1 MPELANNKQCCGCGA
16 CENVC
21 PQSCI
26 EMRRNGEGFLYP
38 TVNVDKC
45 IGCGMCEKSCPVL
58 NTETNPPSI
67 VKAAYAAFTIDE
79 EVRLES
85 SSGGIF
91 SELAEYV
98 LKNGGVVFGCAMS
111 EDCKKARHIMIE
123 KPEDIKYLRGSKYLQ
138 SEIGRTY
145 KETKE
150 ALKQQR
156 LVLYSGTP
164 CQIAGLKAYLGNN
177 TYDNL
182 LTVDVI
188 CHGVPSQSVWKNYLY
203 TLENKFSAN
212 ADTVSFRNKLYGWK
226 NYNLSCSFKN
236 GSEYHGKAGYD
247 LFLKGFVSDYYLRES
262 CCNCKFK
269 GKNIQS
275 DITLGDFW
283 GIDNVLPEINDDKG
297 VSVVLVHSEK
307 GQSAINSISNK
318 IKLFEVSEQ
327 NALASNPSFY
337 KSITPNGV
345 RHAFFR
351 DLNKK
356 KPVFKKYCGSTLS
369 SRLIRKFYSV
379 FNKSERED

>member
-26 EMRRNGEGFLYP
+26 EMRRNGKGFLYP

-98 LKNGGVVFGCAMS
+98 LQNGGVVFGCAMS

-123 KPEDIKYLRGSKYLQ
+123 KPKDLKYLRGSKYLQ

-145 KETKE
+145 RETKE
-150 ALKQQR
+150 MLKRQT

-188 CHGVPSQSVWKNYLY
+188 CHGVSPQSVWKNYLC

-226 NYNLSCSFKN
+226 NFNLSCSFKN
-236 GSEYHGKAGYD
+236 GSEYHGKVGYD

-262 CCNCKFK
+262 CYNCKFK

-307 GQSAINSISNK
+307 GQSAINSILNK

-327 NALASNPSFY
+327 NALASNPAYY
-337 KSITPNGV
+337 KSVMPNGV

>member
-1 MPELANNKQCCGCGA
+1 MPKLANNKQCCGCST
-16 CENVC
+16 CENIC
-21 PQSCI
+21 PRSCI
-26 EMRRNGEGFLYP
+26 EMRQDEKGFLYP
-38 TVNVDKC
+38 KIDGNKC
-45 IGCGMCEKSCPVL
+45 ISCGMCEKSCPVL
-58 NTETNPPSI
+58 NYKTKSPTVI
-67 VKAAYAAFTIDE
+67 KAVYAAYTNDE
-79 EVRLES
+79 KIRLES

-91 SELAEYV
+91 SEIAEYV
-98 LKNGGVVFGCAMS
+98 LQSGGVVFGCAMS
-111 EDCKKARHIMIE
+111 EDCTKAWHIMIE
-123 KPEDIKYLRGSKYLQ
+123 KPKDLKYLRGSKYLQ
-138 SEIGRTY
+138 SEIRHTY
-145 KETKE
+145 RETKE

-177 TYDNL
+177 TYNNL

-188 CHGVPSQSVWKNYLY
+188 CHGVSPQLVWENYLC

-212 ADTVSFRNKLYGWK
+212 ADTISFRNKLYGWK
-226 NYNLSCSFKN
+226 NFNLSCSFKN
-236 GSEYHGKAGYD
+236 GLEYHGKVGYD
-247 LFLKGFVSDYYLRES
+247 LFLRGFVSDYYLRES
-262 CCNCKFK
+262 CYNCKFK

-297 VSVVLVHSEK
+297 VSVVLVHSKK

-327 NALASNPSFY
+327 NALASNPAYY
-337 KSITPNGV
+337 KSVMPNGV

-356 KPVFKKYCGSTLS
+356 KPVFQKYCASTLS

>member
-1 MPELANNKQCCGCGA
+1 MP
-16 CENVC
+16 
-21 PQSCI
+21 
-26 EMRRNGEGFLYP
+26 R
-38 TVNVDKC
+38 
-45 IGCGMCEKSCPVL
+45 
-58 NTETNPPSI
+58 
-67 VKAAYAAFTIDE
+67 
-79 EVRLES
+79 
-85 SSGGIF
+85 
-91 SELAEYV
+91 
-98 LKNGGVVFGCAMS
+98 
-111 EDCKKARHIMIE
+111 
-123 KPEDIKYLRGSKYLQ
+123 
-138 SEIGRTY
+138 
-145 KETKE
+145 
-150 ALKQQR
+150 
-156 LVLYSGTP
+156 
-164 CQIAGLKAYLGNN
+164 
-177 TYDNL
+177 
-182 LTVDVI
+182 
-188 CHGVPSQSVWKNYLY
+188 VPSQSVWKNYLY

-283 GIDNVLPEINDDKG
+283 GIDNVLPEINDNKG

-307 GQSAINSISNK
+307 GQSAINSILNK

-327 NALASNPSFY
+327 NALASNPAYY
-337 KSITPNGV
+337 KSVMPNGV

>member
-1 MPELANNKQCCGCGA
+1 
-16 CENVC
+16 
-21 PQSCI
+21 
-26 EMRRNGEGFLYP
+26 
-38 TVNVDKC
+38 
-45 IGCGMCEKSCPVL
+45 
-58 NTETNPPSI
+58 
-67 VKAAYAAFTIDE
+67 
-79 EVRLES
+79 
-85 SSGGIF
+85 
-91 SELAEYV
+91 
-98 LKNGGVVFGCAMS
+98 MS

>member
-1 MPELANNKQCCGCGA
+1 MPELSNNKQCCGCGA
-16 CENVC
+16 CENIC
-21 PQSCI
+21 SKNCI
-26 EMRRNGEGFLYP
+26 AMRRNSEGFLYP

-45 IGCGMCEKSCPVL
+45 IGCRMCEKSCPVL
-58 NTETNPPSI
+58 NTETNQPSI
-67 VKAAYAAFTIDE
+67 VKTAYAAFTNDE
-79 EVRLES
+79 KVRHES

-91 SELAEYV
+91 SEIAKYV
-98 LKNGGVVFGCAMS
+98 LQSGGVVFGCAMS

-123 KPEDIKYLRGSKYLQ
+123 KPEDLKYLRGSKYLQ
-138 SEIGRTY
+138 SEIGGTY
-145 KETKE
+145 RETKE
-150 ALKQQR
+150 VLKRQR

-177 TYDNL
+177 TYNNL

-188 CHGVPSQSVWKNYLY
+188 CHGVSPQLVWENYLC

-226 NYNLSCSFKN
+226 NFNLSCSFKN
-236 GSEYHGKAGYD
+236 GLEYHGKVGYD
-247 LFLKGFVSDYYLRES
+247 LFLRGFVSDYYLRES
-262 CCNCKFK
+262 CYNCKFK

-327 NALASNPSFY
+327 NALASNPAFY
-337 KSITPNGV
+337 KSVTPNGV

-356 KPVFKKYCGSTLS
+356 KPVFKKYCGSTLY
-369 SRLIRKFYSV
+369 SRILRKFYSA
-379 FNKSERED
+379 FNRSNR

>member
-1 MPELANNKQCCGCGA
+1 MPKLANNKQCCGCST
-16 CENVC
+16 CENIC
-21 PQSCI
+21 PRSCI
-26 EMRRNGEGFLYP
+26 EMRQDEKGFLYP
-38 TVNVDKC
+38 KIDGNKC
-45 IGCGMCEKSCPVL
+45 ISCGMCEKSCPVL
-58 NTETNPPSI
+58 NYKTKSPTVI
-67 VKAAYAAFTIDE
+67 KAVYAAYTNDE
-79 EVRLES
+79 KIRLES

-91 SELAEYV
+91 SEIAEYV
-98 LKNGGVVFGCAMS
+98 LQSGGVVFGCAMS
-111 EDCKKARHIMIE
+111 EDCKKAWHIMIE
-123 KPEDIKYLRGSKYLQ
+123 KPKDLKYLRGSKYLQ
-138 SEIGRTY
+138 SEIRHTY
-145 KETKE
+145 RETKE

-177 TYDNL
+177 TYNNL

-188 CHGVPSQSVWKNYLY
+188 CHGVSPQLVWENYLC

-212 ADTVSFRNKLYGWK
+212 ADTISFRNKLYGWK
-226 NYNLSCSFKN
+226 NFNLSCSFKN
-236 GSEYHGKAGYD
+236 GLEYHGKVGYD
-247 LFLKGFVSDYYLRES
+247 LFLRGFVSDYYLRES
-262 CCNCKFK
+262 CYNCKFK

-297 VSVVLVHSEK
+297 VSVVLVHSKK

-327 NALASNPSFY
+327 NALASNPAYY
-337 KSITPNGV
+337 KSVMPNGV

-356 KPVFKKYCGSTLS
+356 KPVFQKYCASTLS

>member
-16 CENVC
+16 CENIC
-21 PQSCI
+21 PKNCI
-26 EMRRNGEGFLYP
+26 EMRRNSEGFLYP
-38 TVNVDKC
+38 TVDSDKC

-58 NTETNPPSI
+58 NTETNQPSI
-67 VKAAYAAFTIDE
+67 VKTAYAAFTNDE
-79 EVRLES
+79 KVRLES

-91 SELAEYV
+91 SELAKYV
-98 LKNGGVVFGCAMS
+98 LQSGGVVFGCAMS

-123 KPEDIKYLRGSKYLQ
+123 KPKDLKYLRGSKYLQ
-138 SEIGRTY
+138 SEIGHTY
-145 KETKE
+145 RETKE
-150 ALKQQR
+150 TLKQQR

-164 CQIAGLKAYLGNN
+164 CQIAWLKAYLGNN
-177 TYDNL
+177 AYDNL

-188 CHGVPSQSVWKNYLY
+188 CHGVPSQSVWENYLC

-212 ADTVSFRNKLYGWK
+212 ADKVSFRNKLYGWK

-262 CCNCKFK
+262 CYNCKFK
-269 GKNIQS
+269 GENIQS

-327 NALASNPSFY
+327 NALASNPAFY
-337 KSITPNGV
+337 KSVTPNGV

-351 DLNKK
+351 DFNKK
-356 KPVFKKYCGSTLS
+356 KFVFKKYCDLTLY
-369 SRLIRKFYSV
+369 SRLIKKLYSIFY
-379 FNKSERED
+379 KSKGAD

>member
-1 MPELANNKQCCGCGA
+1 MPKLANNKQCCGCGT
-16 CENVC
+16 CENIC
-21 PQSCI
+21 PRSCI
-26 EMRRNGEGFLYP
+26 EMRQDEKGFLYP
-38 TVNVDKC
+38 KIDGNKC
-45 IGCGMCEKSCPVL
+45 ISCGMCEKSCPVL
-58 NTETNPPSI
+58 NYKTKSPTVI
-67 VKAAYAAFTIDE
+67 KAVYAAYTNDE
-79 EVRLES
+79 KIRLES

-91 SELAEYV
+91 SEIAEYV
-98 LKNGGVVFGCAMS
+98 LQSGGVVFGCAMS
-111 EDCKKARHIMIE
+111 EDCKKAWHIMIE
-123 KPEDIKYLRGSKYLQ
+123 KPKDLKYLRGSKYLQ
-138 SEIGRTY
+138 SEIRHTY
-145 KETKE
+145 RETKE

-177 TYDNL
+177 TYNNL

-188 CHGVPSQSVWKNYLY
+188 CHGVSPQLVWENYLC

-212 ADTVSFRNKLYGWK
+212 ADTISFRNKLYGWK
-226 NYNLSCSFKN
+226 NFNLSCSFKN
-236 GSEYHGKAGYD
+236 GLEYHGKVGYD
-247 LFLKGFVSDYYLRES
+247 LFLRGFVSDYYLRES
-262 CCNCKFK
+262 CYNCKFK

-297 VSVVLVHSEK
+297 VSVVLVHSKK

-327 NALASNPSFY
+327 NALASNPAYY
-337 KSITPNGV
+337 KSVMPNGV

-356 KPVFKKYCGSTLS
+356 KPVFQKYCASTLS

>member
-1 MPELANNKQCCGCGA
+1 MLELANNKQCCGCGA

-98 LKNGGVVFGCAMS
+98 LQNGGVVFGCAMS

-123 KPEDIKYLRGSKYLQ
+123 KPKDLKYLRGSKYLQ

-145 KETKE
+145 RETKE
-150 ALKQQR
+150 MLKRQT

-188 CHGVPSQSVWKNYLY
+188 CHGVSPQSVWKNYLC

-226 NYNLSCSFKN
+226 NFNLSCSFKN
-236 GSEYHGKAGYD
+236 GSEYHGKVGYD

-262 CCNCKFK
+262 CYNCKFK

-275 DITLGDFW
+275 NITLGDFW

-307 GQSAINSISNK
+307 GQSAINSILNK

-327 NALASNPSFY
+327 NALASNPAYY
-337 KSITPNGV
+337 KSVMPNGV